1 MTDVELPDA
10 GRRAR
15 DATRRAAERFTALV
29 RASGDGTARATVDW
43 TVADTAAHLLSLA
56 AYYGALLDPGAP
68 PLPVPGLDRLLAG
81 TTVDTVRDANAVV
94 LRHLPERDPGRL
106 AGQLQVAVDRLLAAT
121 AATTT
126 PDATA
131 TAAATTAGTGATAD
145 ARAVRW
151 LGGALVPPTGLL
163 AHLVNEFLVHGWD
176 VARALSRPWP
186 MADADAALFLDEFL
200 VEMIRR
206 DHGALLDTGARRPRR
221 PIGVE
226 FRSAHTRP
234 ALLILRDG
242 RVRLGAAGDRPDAR
256 VTFRPAR
263 FNLMLFGRLS
273 VPRALARRDVV
284 VGGPRPWLVPA
295 FLRVVHLPRN

>member
-10 GRRAR
+10 RRRAR
-15 DATRRAAERFTALV
+15 DAMRRAAERFTALV
-29 RASGDGTARATVDW
+29 RAAGDGTTRATRDW

-56 AYYGALLDPGAP
+56 AYYGALLDPDAP
-68 PLPVPGLDRLLAG
+68 RLPVPGLDRLLAG
-81 TTVDTVRDANAVV
+81 TTVDTVRDANEVV

-106 AGQLQVAVDRLLAAT
+106 ADQLQAAVDRLLAAT
-121 AATTT
+121 A
-126 PDATA
+126 DV
-131 TAAATTAGTGATAD
+131 D
-145 ARAVRW
+145 ARPVRW
-151 LGGALVPPTGLL
+151 LGGALVTPTGLL

-176 VARALSRPWP
+176 VARALAQPWP
-186 MADADAALFLDEFL
+186 MPDADAALFLDEFL

-206 DHGALLDTGARRPRR
+206 DYGALLDTGVRLPRR

-234 ALLILRDG
+234 ALLILRNG
-242 RVRLGAAGDRPDAR
+242 RVHLGAAGDRPDAR

-295 FLRVVHLPRN
+295 FLRVVHLPHN